1 VTVASSSIGAGK
13 TLALSVA
20 DERTKGV
27 IGRRGVGG
35 GMGGSITTDQDVA
48 ALVRTQLADGLQRN
62 GFAVTAA
69 ADDPRRLNVEVRAID
84 SELVQGF
91 WAGSVNTSAA
101 LKAEARNGDQTF
113 DRMYRSEQQKTAL
126 VVPGADKNEAL
137 LNTVVSQ
144 VLDKMLQ

>member
-1 VTVASSSIGAGK
+1 MPMEGRSMHAVLGASAVGVLLVGLAGGCAFVNQKATLRPQVTVASSSIGAGK

-69 ADDPRRLNVEVRAID
+69 AADPRRLNVEVRA
-84 SELVQGF
+84 
-91 WAGSVNTSAA
+91 
-101 LKAEARNGDQTF
+101 
-113 DRMYRSEQQKTAL
+113 
-126 VVPGADKNEAL
+126 
-137 LNTVVSQ
+137 
-144 VLDKMLQ
+144 